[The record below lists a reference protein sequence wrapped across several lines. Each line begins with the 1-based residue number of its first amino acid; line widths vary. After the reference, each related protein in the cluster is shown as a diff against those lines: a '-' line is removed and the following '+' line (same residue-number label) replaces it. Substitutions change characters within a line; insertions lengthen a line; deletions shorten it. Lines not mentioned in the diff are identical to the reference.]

1 MKEASV
7 QVGCAEKEE
16 MVAKTTISLCYKKL
30 KKKTDWFALLG
41 FFFFIPF
48 ALDPDIAHAKMVS
61 CNFFFFLKGT
71 EGKKIIIL
79 IDYTFFDLLG
89 Q

>member
-1 MKEASV
+1 MLQKN
-7 QVGCAEKEE
+7 
-16 MVAKTTISLCYKKL
+16 KKQ
-30 KKKTDWFALLG
+30 TDLL
-41 FFFFIPF
+41 FWVFFFIPF

-79 IDYTFFDLLG
+79 IDYTFFDLLS